1 MSETASAD
9 AHTASDDRVL
19 LEAEFNPNVKT
30 YWLLSGVIILLVCV
44 VTIPLIPVWWIL
56 GMAFTDRYLSSLS
69 CVLTERNLK
78 VSKGVFVRQE
88 KTVPLEKITDL
99 GLVQGPIMRHLE
111 LEALSVETA
120 GGTTAGA
127 LVQMEARGVRTLAL
141 TPASDAT
148 ALDDVDHDGRTALL
162 LGEEGPGLSEAAM
175 SGASVRV
182 RIDTGDCVDSLNV
195 AAAGAIAMHAFS
207 PRRYDARHGRS

>member
-1 MSETASAD
+1 MNAD
-9 AHTASDDRVL
+9 AQTASDDRVL
-19 LEAEFNPNVKT
+19 LEAEFNPKVKT

-127 LVQMEARGVRTLAL
+127 LVQMVGIADTREFRTAVLRQRDRLATL
-141 TPASDAT
+141 VEGRSSTSPADSGAAAAPTDM
-148 ALDDVDHDGRTALL
+148 TALL
-162 LGEEGPGLSEAAM
+162 EAVNRLGAHVERIEGQTE
-175 SGASVRV
+175 
-182 RIDTGDCVDSLNV
+182 RI
-195 AAAGAIAMHAFS
+195 AAALEQRGEA
-207 PRRYDARHGRS
+207 

>member
-1 MSETASAD
+1 MSEIASDD

-120 GGTTAGA
+120 GGTTSGA
-127 LVQMEARGVRTLAL
+127 LVQMVGIVDTRDFRAAVLRQRDRLASLAEAR
-141 TPASDAT
+141 
-148 ALDDVDHDGRTALL
+148 
-162 LGEEGPGLSEAAM
+162 
-175 SGASVRV
+175 SGAAPAEVAGAVPSDMAPLLEAVNRLGAHV
-182 RIDTGDCVDSLNV
+182 ERIEAQTERI
-195 AAAGAIAMHAFS
+195 AAALEQRGE
-207 PRRYDARHGRS
+207 G

>member
-1 MSETASAD
+1 MSETSNAD
-9 AHTASDDRVL
+9 DAYSASDDRVL
-19 LEAEFNPNVKT
+19 LEADFNPKVKT

-56 GMAFTDRYLSSLS
+56 GMAFTDRYLSTLS

-99 GLVQGPIMRHLE
+99 GLVQGPIMRQLE

-127 LVQMEARGVRTLAL
+127 LVQMVGIVDTREFRAAVLRQRDRLASL
-141 TPASDAT
+141 
-148 ALDDVDHDGRTALL
+148 VEGRS
-162 LGEEGPGLSEAAM
+162 GG
-175 SGASVRV
+175 SGAEADVASPGAGADLAPLLEAVNRLGANV
-182 RIDTGDCVDSLNV
+182 ERIEAQTERI
-195 AAAGAIAMHAFS
+195 AAALE
-207 PRRYDARHGRS
+207 RRGEA

>member
-1 MSETASAD
+1 MPETAEAY
-9 AHTASDDRVL
+9 AASDDRVL

-30 YWLLSGVIILLVCV
+30 YWLLSGVIIMLVCV

-120 GGTTAGA
+120 GGTTSGA
-127 LVQMEARGVRTLAL
+127 LVQMVGIVDTRDFREAVLRQRDRM
-141 TPASDAT
+141 ASLGEGRAT
-148 ALDDVDHDGRTALL
+148 AASGDSHSTTGVGGDLSPLLDAVNR
-162 LGEEGPGLSEAAM
+162 LGAHVERIEAQTE
-175 SGASVRV
+175 
-182 RIDTGDCVDSLNV
+182 RI
-195 AAAGAIAMHAFS
+195 AAALE
-207 PRRYDARHGRS
+207 RRGEG

>member
-1 MSETASAD
+1 MTGTAD
-9 AHTASDDRVL
+9 ASTASDDRVL

-127 LVQMEARGVRTLAL
+127 LVQMVGIVGTRDFRAAVLRQRDRLASL
-141 TPASDAT
+141 VEGRSGSAPA
-148 ALDDVDHDGRTALL
+148 
-162 LGEEGPGLSEAAM
+162 EAAAAEHTDLAPLLEAVNRL
-175 SGASVRV
+175 GAHVE
-182 RIDTGDCVDSLNV
+182 RIEAQTERI
-195 AAAGAIAMHAFS
+195 AAALEQRGE
-207 PRRYDARHGRS
+207 G

>member
-9 AHTASDDRVL
+9 AYAASDDRVL
-19 LEAEFNPNVKT
+19 LEAQFNPNVKT

-127 LVQMEARGVRTLAL
+127 LVQMVGIVDTRDFRAAVLRQRDRLASL
-141 TPASDAT
+141 VEGRSGAAPTDSSAPAAPTDM
-148 ALDDVDHDGRTALL
+148 TALL
-162 LGEEGPGLSEAAM
+162 EAVNRLGAHVERIEGQTE
-175 SGASVRV
+175 
-182 RIDTGDCVDSLNV
+182 RI
-195 AAAGAIAMHAFS
+195 AAALEQRGE
-207 PRRYDARHGRS
+207 G